1 MYVIIRIMKLNQT
14 PVIAAIAITL
24 VIVMVMN
31 APTALISIA
40 YAGLD
45 NFLFSN
51 RASSAIYNDSTTS
64 LATINTTTIPGISV
78 DQLPRE
84 ALITIKNIKNGGP
97 FPFPNHDGT
106 TFSNREEMLPSK
118 SLGYYKEYTVPT
130 PGIHSRGAQRIVT
143 GQFGEMYYT
152 PDHYNTFE
160 RIITK

>member
-1 MYVIIRIMKLNQT
+1 MKLNLT

-24 VIVMVMN
+24 VIVMVIN
-31 APTALISIA
+31 APTVLISIA

-51 RASSAIYNDSTTS
+51 KASSAIYNQGITS
-64 LATINTTTIPGISV
+64 LATINATTIPGISV
-78 DQLPRE
+78 DKLPPE

-106 TFSNREEMLPSK
+106 TFSNREEILPSK
-118 SLGYYKEYTVPT
+118 PLGYYKEYTVPT
-130 PGIHSRGAQRIVT
+130 PGIHSRGAQRIIT
-143 GQFGEMYYT
+143 GQNGEMYYT

-160 RIITK
+160 RIIIK